1 MNVDR
6 VRIALRVLH
15 ALKDLQPVS
24 ELDLALLRSWL
35 PQTKHNASAAELARL
50 VIQEQLPTLRL
61 PLERERPRA
70 MKMRA

>member
-1 MNVDR
+1 MNLDR

-35 PQTKHNASAAELARL
+35 PQSEHDASAAALARL
-50 VIQEQLPTLRL
+50 VIQEQLPPPLRMEKQL
-61 PLERERPRA
+61 PRVL
-70 MKMRA
+70 KMRA